1 MRLLRKDM
9 EEQAFFLEVQRL
21 SMELDQIVDLYNMR
35 DRVASVM
42 VTGLIDEDIMGNSRL
57 KAIYS
62 YSLDS
67 REELNSILQFIDST
81 WYDLDNKDSEE
92 VDGYKDI
99 DDLLNGTGV
108 ELED

>member
-21 SMELDQIVDLYNMR
+21 SMELDRIVDLYNMR

>member
-1 MRLLRKDM
+1 M

-21 SMELDQIVDLYNMR
+21 SMELDRIVDLYNMR

>member
-21 SMELDQIVDLYNMR
+21 SMELDRIVDLYNMR

-92 VDGYKDI
+92 VDGYRDI